1 MYNIIFYRDTKGNEP
16 VKEYILSLFA
26 KENKDNRLKRE
37 KIQDYL
43 NILKE
48 HGTRAG
54 EPFVKHLDK
63 QIWELRPLKDRILFF
78 AYIDNTIVL
87 LTHFR
92 KTTLKTPRK
101 EIEKAKKYMKDFVER
116 MKNDE

>member
-1 MYNIIFYRDTKGNEP
+1 MYNIIFYRDKKGKEP

-26 KENKDNRLKRE
+26 KDSKDLKIKRE

-43 NILKE
+43 NILRE

-54 EPFVKHLDK
+54 SPFVKHIDGE
-63 QIWELRPLKDRILFF
+63 IWELRPLKDRILFF
-78 AYIDNTIVL
+78 SYIDNTIIL

-92 KTTLKTPRK
+92 KATQKTPKR
-101 EIEKAKKYMKDFVER
+101 EIQKAKKYMEDFKKKE
-116 MKNDE
+116 